1 MIEKHQQTNGIGRG
15 KITINPEYIK
25 RAREITVG
33 GQPVKILSS
42 NPNTGRVLAQFPD
55 GHTEEVKAAPDY
67 FIGGNTSTKE
77 LKNNQPIYGETNT
90 AANERADSQ
99 DEAHDLTPIFSNL
112 ITAGQISTMNEG
124 AQDLQNGKYLEGT
137 TKLLSPAMFGS
148 GIGGIAARSGIG
160 GYNLFNKNG
169 VRKTY
174 NLFNQGNYGEG
185 ALSLLGDAFNA
196 AMATEGLGSISNAL
210 KGTSGYRNWRLAN
223 AINKGVKENAVITA
237 YNRNPVAK
245 DIGNLWDYQSYLDNV
260 FPNSKVKYVLW
271 HGSRSKNLETFN
283 TNMIGSHMP
292 IKNSVGMYL
301 TPERNIAVGY
311 GTRGSVYPVLLNTE
325 NPFIT
330 NQFFGGISKNGVNV
344 TKISPKVRRTLLANN
359 DAVIAPRRGEIA
371 FFDPDNTLILGSNRD
386 MQGFQKFMKSSPE
399 KRIPHQPQLQYQ
411 KEPSTSLKFFERPQ
425 SKISEAERLGIP
437 KGERNQPFKQKQL
450 TEHTQGEEAVK
461 MFKEYGGTPIPEG
474 SINGEQLRK
483 YVAEARE
490 RYGLIGNNNI
500 TDEEIAQA
508 LYKHINEQNVSI
520 NPLTNEPLIGFRGD
534 TQRYTQLKK
543 RMSPEELAKRSGTM
557 DNSLGNLF
565 LGEMPHNYQQGLD
578 RYLVTARPE
587 PHFAFPDKVVL
598 NPNSSATG
606 ANYQNLMT
614 EFPSFEELFKQQYFS
629 YPLRQF
635 IGRRG
640 HNLGTIY
647 KVKPEY
653 TNTGVNDI
661 NAFMFRGKPR
671 IASDEIQV
679 GNVGRA
685 MSGKPIKFNLMTKET
700 PKIDTTDPE
709 ELTYIWEN
717 NKMNILDDAGN
728 ETGASRKMMEEHY
741 SNLLKDAQK
750 NREGVLISEKVPVGS
765 THPFRDEHSHY
776 TYIALPNFNI
786 QGAKHLLPYDLRIPR
801 NWKDK
806 NIYRGL
812 IPLTT
817 GYTLYNIFNQPQ
829 QQLQYQK
836 QGGKM
841 NMLEFLKNGSGIH
854 IKPENRGK
862 FTKYCH
868 GKVTDECIRK
878 AKASGNPTLVKR
890 ATFADNARH
899 FKHKDGGKAFVNG
912 VNVLDSNPKMYKYN
926 KKYKMAQE
934 GAKLTFWQQA
944 GNWIKDNQ
952 DSISTIGNGISNLI
966 SAKNRQDEINQ
977 FAQAKQKELKAF
989 KYKTWKDKY
998 LSNLQNQTDRSDIV
1012 NAHNAFNQTNINDAL
1027 QEKQDEINN
1036 QIANLQ
1042 YLNNQQD
1049 TGLGDITSGLLG
1061 IATNV
1066 LQGTTKKK
1074 KIDNTFSPL
1083 ANQTMSQ
1090 IRGKLLDINAN
1101 FSE

>member
-25 RAREITVG
+25 RAGEITVG
-33 GQPVKILSS
+33 GQPIKVLSS

-124 AQDLQNGKYLEGT
+124 AQDLQNGKYLEGA

-160 GYNLFNKNG
+160 GYNLLNKNG

-196 AMATEGLGSISNAL
+196 AMAMEGNSKILNSNVAKEIGARTSGLIDSIKYGVKDRIQGYNLYNKYL
-210 KGTSGYRNWRLAN
+210 KG
-223 AINKGVKENAVITA
+223 
-237 YNRNPVAK
+237 NR
-245 DIGNLWDYQSYLDNV
+245 Q
-260 FPNSKVKYVLW
+260 
-271 HGSRSKNLETFN
+271 H
-283 TNMIGSHMP
+283 
-292 IKNSVGMYL
+292 
-301 TPERNIAVGY
+301 
-311 GTRGSVYPVLLNTE
+311 
-325 NPFIT
+325 
-330 NQFFGGISKNGVNV
+330 
-344 TKISPKVRRTLLANN
+344 
-359 DAVIAPRRGEIA
+359 
-371 FFDPDNTLILGSNRD
+371 
-386 MQGFQKFMKSSPE
+386 
-399 KRIPHQPQLQYQ
+399 LQ
-411 KEPSTSLKFFERPQ
+411 
-425 SKISEAERLGIP
+425 
-437 KGERNQPFKQKQL
+437 
-450 TEHTQGEEAVK
+450 
-461 MFKEYGGTPIPEG
+461 
-474 SINGEQLRK
+474 EQLSNFAPFSGETIISDKTGRLFMQH
-483 YVAEARE
+483 A
-490 RYGLIGNNNI
+490 
-500 TDEEIAQA
+500 
-508 LYKHINEQNVSI
+508 
-520 NPLTNEPLIGFRGD
+520 P
-534 TQRYTQLKK
+534 YT
-543 RMSPEELAKRSGTM
+543 RSDM
-557 DNSLGNLF
+557 
-565 LGEMPHNYQQGLD
+565 LD
-578 RYLVTARPE
+578 
-587 PHFAFPDKVVL
+587 
-598 NPNSSATG
+598 
-606 ANYQNLMT
+606 
-614 EFPSFEELFKQQYFS
+614 
-629 YPLRQF
+629 
-635 IGRRG
+635 
-640 HNLGTIY
+640 
-647 KVKPEY
+647 
-653 TNTGVNDI
+653 
-661 NAFMFRGKPR
+661 
-671 IASDEIQV
+671 
-679 GNVGRA
+679 
-685 MSGKPIKFNLMTKET
+685 
-700 PKIDTTDPE
+700 
-709 ELTYIWEN
+709 
-717 NKMNILDDAGN
+717 
-728 ETGASRKMMEEHY
+728 TGASIRMGFQAASENKLSKDLVQQGKQVLDKLPTGTSVSADAHGISIPSRLTVNKYSRSPIKTIMQGSEDSETAL
-741 SNLLKDAQK
+741 SNLENKLGYSKGEFIRNPYDMSSDAHRFFTLQAQK
-750 NREGVLISEKVPVGS
+750 PGRTLVYAGRSGKWNNAAVSNPQIYQWQEAYNSGS
-765 THPFRDEHSHY
+765 LSARDYVKNYNNWVKDFGGRPGHVDLQGKPYFYHPTIFITHR
-776 TYIALPNFNI
+776 
-786 QGAKHLLPYDLRIPR
+786 
-801 NWKDK
+801 
-806 NIYRGL
+806 
-812 IPLTT
+812 
-817 GYTLYNIFNQPQ
+817 
-829 QQLQYQK
+829 
-836 QGGKM
+836 QGGKVKS
-841 NMLEFLKNGSGIH
+841 FKKGSGIH
-854 IKPENRGK
+854 IKKKNRGK

-868 GKVTDECIRK
+868 GKVTDECIQRGK
-878 AKASGNPTLVKR
+878 HSSNPTTRKR

-1027 QEKQDEINN
+1027 QEKQNEINS

-1061 IATNV
+1061 IATNI
-1066 LQGTTKKK
+1066 LQGTAKKK

>member
-1 MIEKHQQTNGIGRG
+1 MIDKHQQTNGIGRG

-174 NLFNQGNYGEG
+174 NLFNQGHYGEG
-185 ALSLLGDAFNA
+185 VLSLLGDTFNA

-260 FPNSKVKYVLW
+260 FPNSKVKDVLW

-371 FFDPDNTLILGSNRD
+371 FFDPDNALILGSNRD

-411 KEPSTSLKFFERPQ
+411 K
-425 SKISEAERLGIP
+425 
-437 KGERNQPFKQKQL
+437 
-450 TEHTQGEEAVK
+450 
-461 MFKEYGGTPIPEG
+461 
-474 SINGEQLRK
+474 
-483 YVAEARE
+483 
-490 RYGLIGNNNI
+490 
-500 TDEEIAQA
+500 
-508 LYKHINEQNVSI
+508 
-520 NPLTNEPLIGFRGD
+520 
-534 TQRYTQLKK
+534 
-543 RMSPEELAKRSGTM
+543 
-557 DNSLGNLF
+557 
-565 LGEMPHNYQQGLD
+565 
-578 RYLVTARPE
+578 
-587 PHFAFPDKVVL
+587 
-598 NPNSSATG
+598 
-606 ANYQNLMT
+606 
-614 EFPSFEELFKQQYFS
+614 
-629 YPLRQF
+629 
-635 IGRRG
+635 
-640 HNLGTIY
+640 
-647 KVKPEY
+647 
-653 TNTGVNDI
+653 
-661 NAFMFRGKPR
+661 
-671 IASDEIQV
+671 
-679 GNVGRA
+679 
-685 MSGKPIKFNLMTKET
+685 
-700 PKIDTTDPE
+700 
-709 ELTYIWEN
+709 
-717 NKMNILDDAGN
+717 
-728 ETGASRKMMEEHY
+728 
-741 SNLLKDAQK
+741 
-750 NREGVLISEKVPVGS
+750 
-765 THPFRDEHSHY
+765 
-776 TYIALPNFNI
+776 
-786 QGAKHLLPYDLRIPR
+786 
-801 NWKDK
+801 
-806 NIYRGL
+806 
-812 IPLTT
+812 
-817 GYTLYNIFNQPQ
+817 
-829 QQLQYQK
+829 

-841 NMLEFLKNGSGIH
+841 NILEFLKNGSGIH
-854 IKPENRGK
+854 IKKKNRGK

-952 DSISTIGNGISNLI
+952 NSISTIGNGISNLI

-1027 QEKQDEINN
+1027 QEKQNEINN

-1042 YLNNQQD
+1042 YLNDQQD

-1061 IATNV
+1061 IATNI
-1066 LQGTTKKK
+1066 LQGTAKKK

>member
-196 AMATEGLGSISNAL
+196 ALATEGLGSISNTL
-210 KGTSGYRNWRLAN
+210 KGTSGYRNWRLAREIN
-223 AINKGVKENAVITA
+223 QAIKNNKPNIEV
-237 YNRNPVAK
+237 
-245 DIGNLWDYQSYLDNV
+245 
-260 FPNSKVKYVLW
+260 PNSTKYNISDNITLY
-271 HGSRSKNLETFN
+271 RANP
-283 TNMIGSHMP
+283 TN
-292 IKNSVGMYL
+292 IKNPSYKGERYGDTSGQYVGKWFTDESSKPNWYASNMAKGGEEPAYYQVTVPRYWAEQQKASKQISNPRIEFEPEDYIIDDGIQGLQGQLYQGRPGTIQYL
-301 TPERNIAVGY
+301 QQNFKPTK
-311 GTRGSVYPVLLNTE
+311 LL
-325 NPFIT
+325 
-330 NQFFGGISKNGVNV
+330 
-344 TKISPKVRRTLLANN
+344 
-359 DAVIAPRRGEIA
+359 
-371 FFDPDNTLILGSNRD
+371 
-386 MQGFQKFMKSSPE
+386 
-399 KRIPHQPQLQYQ
+399 
-411 KEPSTSLKFFERPQ
+411 EPSTSLKFFER
-425 SKISEAERLGIP
+425 
-437 KGERNQPFKQKQL
+437 
-450 TEHTQGEEAVK
+450 
-461 MFKEYGGTPIPEG
+461 
-474 SINGEQLRK
+474 
-483 YVAEARE
+483 
-490 RYGLIGNNNI
+490 
-500 TDEEIAQA
+500 
-508 LYKHINEQNVSI
+508 
-520 NPLTNEPLIGFRGD
+520 
-534 TQRYTQLKK
+534 
-543 RMSPEELAKRSGTM
+543 
-557 DNSLGNLF
+557 
-565 LGEMPHNYQQGLD
+565 
-578 RYLVTARPE
+578 
-587 PHFAFPDKVVL
+587 
-598 NPNSSATG
+598 
-606 ANYQNLMT
+606 
-614 EFPSFEELFKQQYFS
+614 
-629 YPLRQF
+629 
-635 IGRRG
+635 
-640 HNLGTIY
+640 
-647 KVKPEY
+647 
-653 TNTGVNDI
+653 
-661 NAFMFRGKPR
+661 
-671 IASDEIQV
+671 
-679 GNVGRA
+679 
-685 MSGKPIKFNLMTKET
+685 KPIKINQEIKKSTSGREYIESPRDVSSDVGNLIAEGSERSTYTSKSN
-700 PKIDTTDPE
+700 PNIVYKIEDAPLD
-709 ELTYIWEN
+709 
-717 NKMNILDDAGN
+717 NI
-728 ETGASRKMMEEHY
+728 
-741 SNLLKDAQK
+741 
-750 NREGVLISEKVPVGS
+750 
-765 THPFRDEHSHY
+765 
-776 TYIALPNFNI
+776 
-786 QGAKHLLPYDLRIPR
+786 
-801 NWKDK
+801 K
-806 NIYRGL
+806 NIKIRKEVADDIIAPETTVGYYNRNGKYYRVTQQDKYKSWNPDDFDINYSPELDQEIIDALRKAKWNVELGTYNGAPYARTASKNGIKIGNLEYFNWGRDPHGNLKL
-812 IPLTT
+812 ID
-817 GYTLYNIFNQPQ
+817 
-829 QQLQYQK
+829 QYVYSQK

-841 NMLEFLKNGSGIH
+841 NILEFLKNGSGIH
-854 IKPENRGK
+854 IKPSQKGS
-862 FTKYCH
+862 FTKYCN
-868 GKVTDECIRK
+868 GKVTDECIRRGK
-878 AKASGNPTLVKR
+878 NSPNPKIR
-890 ATFADNARH
+890 KKATFADNARH

-977 FAQAKQKELKAF
+977 FAQSKQKELKAF

-1074 KIDNTFSPL
+1074 KIDNTFNPL

>member
-25 RAREITVG
+25 RAGEITVG
-33 GQPVKILSS
+33 GQPIKILSS

-67 FIGGNTSTKE
+67 FIGGSTSTKE

-148 GIGGIAARSGIG
+148 GIGGVAARSGIG

-174 NLFNQGNYGEG
+174 NLFNQGHYGEG

-196 AMATEGLGSISNAL
+196 AMAAEGLGSISNAL
-210 KGTSGYRNWRLAN
+210 KGTSGYRNWRLARE
-223 AINKGVKENAVITA
+223 INKSIKEFKQPINTGI
-237 YNRNPVAK
+237 
-245 DIGNLWDYQSYLDNV
+245 DIRQFKAPQS
-260 FPNSKVKYVLW
+260 
-271 HGSRSKNLETFN
+271 
-283 TNMIGSHMP
+283 
-292 IKNSVGMYL
+292 
-301 TPERNIAVGY
+301 
-311 GTRGSVYPVLLNTE
+311 
-325 NPFIT
+325 
-330 NQFFGGISKNGVNV
+330 
-344 TKISPKVRRTLLANN
+344 
-359 DAVIAPRRGEIA
+359 
-371 FFDPDNTLILGSNRD
+371 
-386 MQGFQKFMKSSPE
+386 
-399 KRIPHQPQLQYQ
+399 

-425 SKISEAERLGIP
+425 SKISEAERVGIP
-437 KGERNQPFKQKQL
+437 KGERNQPL
-450 TEHTQGEEAVK
+450 NTGYQGEIQKIIGQNNIATMGENSTYLRRQGIQYLGDTYEKPTGELYTLEDSFGKTLRERTKTIESFSPEDEYLPGRYEVNKMGLKKLKKPLHTNLFSKKLPKEVYDYLEQIKTIIPNKAFLNSTNKLIPINSTENILSSQITPFIVK
-461 MFKEYGGTPIPEG
+461 QWKGKMQKLGYDVNDIPDYQIAQLLTDQYNTLTKQMVGKTKGSIFWHGTPEG
-474 SINGEQLRK
+474 YRDFFDFKHTGENTGNMGAMGPGN
-483 YVAEARE
+483 YFSTGYSYYGDYAEPF
-490 RYGLIGNNNI
+490 LINNI
-500 TDEEIAQA
+500 TQTPFGNAIA
-508 LYKHINEQNVSI
+508 V
-520 NPLTNEPLIGFRGD
+520 
-534 TQRYTQLKK
+534 
-543 RMSPEELAKRSGTM
+543 
-557 DNSLGNLF
+557 
-565 LGEMPHNYQQGLD
+565 
-578 RYLVTARPE
+578 
-587 PHFAFPDKVVL
+587 
-598 NPNSSATG
+598 
-606 ANYQNLMT
+606 
-614 EFPSFEELFKQQYFS
+614 
-629 YPLRQF
+629 
-635 IGRRG
+635 
-640 HNLGTIY
+640 
-647 KVKPEY
+647 
-653 TNTGVNDI
+653 
-661 NAFMFRGKPR
+661 
-671 IASDEIQV
+671 
-679 GNVGRA
+679 
-685 MSGKPIKFNLMTKET
+685 
-700 PKIDTTDPE
+700 
-709 ELTYIWEN
+709 
-717 NKMNILDDAGN
+717 
-728 ETGASRKMMEEHY
+728 
-741 SNLLKDAQK
+741 
-750 NREGVLISEKVPVGS
+750 EK
-765 THPFRDEHSHY
+765 
-776 TYIALPNFNI
+776 
-786 QGAKHLLPYDLRIPR
+786 
-801 NWKDK
+801 
-806 NIYRGL
+806 GL
-812 IPLTT
+812 IPKYIPTGNPGFAKQVAEYLKNPNLTGYSEQVKSYADYIRKLLKNTPTEKTRMWIGDGGNRPELTT
-817 GYTLYNIFNQPQ
+817 EGFIPKEVMIRRNTGIKSLFPHPDLFVRDNSGKVILDRNWNDIRVNY
-829 QQLQYQK
+829 K

-841 NMLEFLKNGSGIH
+841 NILEFLKNGSGIH
-854 IKPENRGK
+854 IKPKNRGS
-862 FTKYCH
+862 FTRWC
-868 GKVTDECIRK
+868 GGEVTNECIARGKRSSNSAIRK
-878 AKASGNPTLVKR
+878 K

-1027 QEKQDEINN
+1027 QEKQNEINN

-1061 IATNV
+1061 IATNI
-1066 LQGTTKKK
+1066 LQGTAKKK

>member
-33 GQPVKILSS
+33 GQPIKVLSS

-196 AMATEGLGSISNAL
+196 AMATEGLGSISNTL
-210 KGTSGYRNWRLAN
+210 KGTSGYRNWRLAREIN
-223 AINKGVKENAVITA
+223 QAIKNNKPNIEV
-237 YNRNPVAK
+237 
-245 DIGNLWDYQSYLDNV
+245 
-260 FPNSKVKYVLW
+260 PNSTKYNISDNITLY
-271 HGSRSKNLETFN
+271 RANP
-283 TNMIGSHMP
+283 TN
-292 IKNSVGMYL
+292 IKNPSYKGERYGDTSGQYVGKWFTDESSKPNWYASNMAKGGEEPAYYQVTVPRYWAEQQKASKQISNPRIEFEPEDYIIDDGIQGLQGQLYQGRPGTIQYL
-301 TPERNIAVGY
+301 QQNFKPTK
-311 GTRGSVYPVLLNTE
+311 LL
-325 NPFIT
+325 
-330 NQFFGGISKNGVNV
+330 
-344 TKISPKVRRTLLANN
+344 
-359 DAVIAPRRGEIA
+359 
-371 FFDPDNTLILGSNRD
+371 
-386 MQGFQKFMKSSPE
+386 
-399 KRIPHQPQLQYQ
+399 
-411 KEPSTSLKFFERPQ
+411 EPSTSLKFFERPQ
-425 SKISEAERLGIP
+425 SKISEAERLGVP
-437 KGERNQPFKQKQL
+437 KGERNQPLNTGYHGEIQKIIGQNNIATMGENSTYLRRQGIQYLGDTYEKPTGELYTLEDSFGKTLRERTKTIESFSPEDEYLPERYEVNKNGLKKLKKPLNINLFSKKLPKEVYDYLEQIKTIIPNKAFLNQTNKLIPISSTENIPSSQITPFIVKQWKGKMQKLGYHVDDISDYQIAQLLTDQYNTLTKQMIGK
-450 TEHTQGEEAVK
+450 TKGSIFWH
-461 MFKEYGGTPIPEG
+461 GTPEDYRDFFDFKHT
-474 SINGEQLRK
+474 GENTGNMGAMGPGN
-483 YVAEARE
+483 YFSTGYSYYGDYAEPF
-490 RYGLIGNNNI
+490 LINNI
-500 TDEEIAQA
+500 TQTPFGNAIA
-508 LYKHINEQNVSI
+508 V
-520 NPLTNEPLIGFRGD
+520 
-534 TQRYTQLKK
+534 
-543 RMSPEELAKRSGTM
+543 
-557 DNSLGNLF
+557 
-565 LGEMPHNYQQGLD
+565 
-578 RYLVTARPE
+578 
-587 PHFAFPDKVVL
+587 
-598 NPNSSATG
+598 
-606 ANYQNLMT
+606 
-614 EFPSFEELFKQQYFS
+614 
-629 YPLRQF
+629 
-635 IGRRG
+635 
-640 HNLGTIY
+640 
-647 KVKPEY
+647 
-653 TNTGVNDI
+653 
-661 NAFMFRGKPR
+661 
-671 IASDEIQV
+671 
-679 GNVGRA
+679 
-685 MSGKPIKFNLMTKET
+685 
-700 PKIDTTDPE
+700 
-709 ELTYIWEN
+709 
-717 NKMNILDDAGN
+717 
-728 ETGASRKMMEEHY
+728 
-741 SNLLKDAQK
+741 
-750 NREGVLISEKVPVGS
+750 EK
-765 THPFRDEHSHY
+765 
-776 TYIALPNFNI
+776 
-786 QGAKHLLPYDLRIPR
+786 
-801 NWKDK
+801 
-806 NIYRGL
+806 GL
-812 IPLTT
+812 IPKYIPTGNPGFAKQVAEYLKNPNLTGYSEQVKSYADYIRKLLKNIPNEKTRMWIGDGGNRPELTT
-817 GYTLYNIFNQPQ
+817 EGFIPKEVMIRRNTGIKSLFPHPDLFVRDNSGKVILDRNWNDIRVNY
-829 QQLQYQK
+829 K

-841 NMLEFLKNGSGIH
+841 NILEFLKNGSGIH
-854 IKPENRGK
+854 IKPSQKGS
-862 FTKYCH
+862 FTKYCN
-868 GKVTDECIRK
+868 GKVTSECIQKGKNSPDPKIRK
-878 AKASGNPTLVKR
+878 K

-1042 YLNNQQD
+1042 YLNDQQD

-1066 LQGTTKKK
+1066 LQGTTQKK
-1074 KIDNTFSPL
+1074 KIYNTFNPL